1 MNSKNISLLMS
12 FSLAI
17 ISFMNSCCNFNLSF
31 LYLVGVAYVAD
42 FGTGSAAFSV
52 VGSRV
57 GILSKFYI

>member
-1 MNSKNISLLMS
+1 MS

-17 ISFMNSCCNFNLSF
+17 ISFMNSCCNFNLSS
-31 LYLVGVAYVAD
+31 LCLVGVAYVAD